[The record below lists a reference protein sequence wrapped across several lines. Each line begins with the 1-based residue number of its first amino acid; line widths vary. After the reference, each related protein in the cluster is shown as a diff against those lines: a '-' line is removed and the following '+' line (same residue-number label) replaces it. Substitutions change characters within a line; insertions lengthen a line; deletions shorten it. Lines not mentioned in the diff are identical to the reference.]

1 MFGLGEFMKKNTF
14 KIIFAIIA
22 VFVILIGS
30 AIYYASTKLKP
41 EEIRK
46 IAIEETSKFFPNAE
60 VTLENIDVG
69 IGFNFKIYL
78 SKFNINYKGNIGGE
92 KSRLATINEL
102 QVKIPFWAIIT
113 GGGVVEFKL
122 DKPEINYEDFS
133 EGNNWTLALGKKVED
148 KKVESKDDT
157 TKSDEKISLGFLSK
171 SKVNIRLND
180 ILLTYKLKNNSNGKV
195 TVSKFLVNG
204 LNFETPSA
212 FELASNISSTDELK
226 NTMSFDVLAI
236 GQIHLN
242 EYIQSGNIPLD
253 SVIKI
258 SQFSKTGM
266 KFKVPE
272 ISTNLNLVANKTGAI
287 DGSFETSFENQNKI
301 SGKFNVNKSIKL
313 SDFNAEIYLKDIHT
327 ILGLEN
333 SIDMSKAKLKAT
345 GTFEI
350 DELSKMHPN
359 FQYELNPAI
368 STSMEGVT
376 VITTSKGE
384 YKEDT
389 FSVQVSNKVMDGS
402 ANVSVLGKLD
412 LNQKFDMKTM
422 SPIDIKVI
430 ARDIKLTEKFI
441 RAKMWPAKKVEEA
454 EQVESVASA
463 DKKGDKAQTAAV
475 ASDSP
480 TLPPTVVGLDWANIN
495 VGGSDFQGKGK
506 IITTSNTIAIDG
518 LNFKFAKGA
527 GKLSQVMTLKKKSSD
542 SKFTFEVSNLN
553 LDSFKA
559 FLPPF
564 VENFKG
570 DFSGKIAGNATMF
583 KSLTAPKYN
592 VQVDLNVK
600 QGEIKKLN
608 ISDYVNPVMK
618 GIPVVKNFYSGD
630 KELKI
635 DGNFETLVLK
645 GNFSDELYQLSQFN
659 FLGLGKKVEITGN
672 GNISPNPNSPSSLD
686 VNFTDN
692 TGKISD
698 LLQKNTG
705 SKILPLKL
713 IGNGFT
719 LKPDINFTVSKLAK
733 GAFKTKGEEKLKEA
747 ASKAVEKAADKLLK
761 GKVNDIIKSDETKEK
776 VNNLIKG
783 LFK

>member
-1 MFGLGEFMKKNTF
+1 MKNNTI
-14 KIIFAIIA
+14 KVLLAIFIA
-22 VFVILIGS
+22 FVLLLSG
-30 AIYYASTKLKP
+30 AIYYASTKLRP

-46 IAIEETSKFFPNAE
+46 IAILQTSKFFPNAD

-78 SKFNINYKGNIGGE
+78 SKFNITYKGNVGGE
-92 KSRLATINEL
+92 KSELATINEL
-102 QVKIPFWAIIT
+102 QIKIPFWAIIT

-122 DKPEINYEDFS
+122 DKPQINYEEFS
-133 EGNNWTLALGKKVED
+133 EANNWTLALGNKSTTENKVNENQTED
-148 KKVESKDDT
+148 
-157 TKSDEKISLGFLSK
+157 TKSSDKVSLGFLGK

-180 ILLTYKLKNNSNGKV
+180 ILLSYKLKTKANGKV
-195 TVSKFLVNG
+195 TVSKFVVNG
-204 LNFETPSA
+204 LNFESPSA

-226 NTMSFDVLAI
+226 NTTSFDVLAI
-236 GQIHLN
+236 GQVHLN
-242 EYIQSGNIPLD
+242 EYVQSGNIPLD

-266 KFKVPE
+266 KLKIPE
-272 ISTNLNLVANKTGAI
+272 ISTNVNLVANKNGTIEGR
-287 DGSFETSFENQNKI
+287 FETVFESQNKI
-301 SGKFNVNKSIKL
+301 AGKFSVAKSIKL
-313 SDFNAEIYLKDIHT
+313 SDFNAEIYMKDVHT
-327 ILGLEN
+327 ILALDN

-350 DELSKMHPN
+350 DEASKMHPS

-376 VITTSKGE
+376 ISTTSKGE
-384 YKEDT
+384 FKEDT
-389 FSVQVSNKVMDGS
+389 FSIVVANKVMDGS
-402 ANVSVLGKLD
+402 ANVNVLGKLD
-412 LNQKFDMKTM
+412 INQKFDMKSM
-422 SPIDIKVI
+422 GPIDVKVV

-441 RAKMWPAKKVEEA
+441 RAKMWPAKKAEEQAA
-454 EQVESVASA
+454 EE
-463 DKKGDKAQTAAV
+463 TAAQAKTAEV
-475 ASDSP
+475 TAPASETP
-480 TLPPTVVGLDWANIN
+480 TLPPVVVGLDWANIN
-495 VGGSDFQGKGK
+495 IGGSDFQGKGK
-506 IITTSNTIAIDG
+506 IITSANTVAIDG
-518 LNFKFAKGA
+518 LNFKFSKGS
-527 GKLSQVMTLKKKSSD
+527 GKLSQVMTLKKKTNE
-542 SKFTFEVSNLN
+542 SKFNFEIVNLN

-570 DFSGKIAGNATMF
+570 DFSGKVAGNATMF
-583 KSLTAPKYN
+583 KTLAPPKYD

-618 GIPVVKNFYSGD
+618 GIPVVKNFYTGD
-630 KELKI
+630 KELKL
-635 DGNFETLVLK
+635 DGNFETLLLK
-645 GNFSDELYQLSQFN
+645 GQFSDELYQLAQFN
-659 FLGLGKKVEITGN
+659 FLGIGKKVEITGN
-672 GNISPNPNSPSSLD
+672 GTISPNPNGASVMD

-698 LLQKNTG
+698 VLQKNTG

-713 IGNGFT
+713 SGNGFT
-719 LKPDINFTVSKLAK
+719 LKPDIGYTVSKLAK
-733 GAFKTKGEEKLKEA
+733 GALKTKGEEKLKEA
-747 ASKAVEKAADKLLK
+747 AGKAVGKAADKLLK